1 MCAFERSEK
10 GMEFCMK
17 NLREK
22 LEYHQEK
29 DYLIPN
35 IAIKNNLDNYQIG
48 KYGYL
53 RLDYLKKYKRGYYTE
68 LMIEGTLPE
77 HIVAIDK
84 ETNMQVNNIVKNLAK
99 ANNVDEILKQ
109 SNQFDLIRLMN
120 NFKNSAEEIILKE
133 LIYN

>member
-1 MCAFERSEK
+1 
-10 GMEFCMK
+10 ME
-17 NLREK
+17 NSRRK
-22 LEYHQEK
+22 LEYHIEN

-35 IAIKNNLDNYQIG
+35 IAMKNNNLGNYQIG

-53 RLDYLKKYKRGYYTE
+53 RLEYLKKYKRGYYTE
-68 LMIEGTLPE
+68 LMLEGTLPE

-109 SNQFDLIRLMN
+109 NNQFEWIRLMN
-120 NFKNSAEEIILKE
+120 NFKNSA
-133 LIYN
+133 

>member
-1 MCAFERSEK
+1 
-10 GMEFCMK
+10 ME
-17 NLREK
+17 NLRRK
-22 LEYHQEK
+22 LEYHIEN

-35 IAIKNNLDNYQIG
+35 VAMKNNDLDNYQIG

-53 RLDYLKKYKRGYYTE
+53 RLDYLKKHKRGYYTE
-68 LMIEGTLPE
+68 LMLEGTLPE

-109 SNQFDLIRLMN
+109 SEPFEWVKLMN
-120 NFKNSAEEIILKE
+120 NFKNSAEEIVLKE

>member
-1 MCAFERSEK
+1 
-10 GMEFCMK
+10 ME
-17 NLREK
+17 NSRLK
-22 LEYHQEK
+22 LEYHREN

-35 IAIKNNLDNYQIG
+35 IAMKNNNLGNYQIG

-53 RLDYLKKYKRGYYTE
+53 RLEYLKKYKRGYYTE
-68 LMIEGTLPE
+68 LMLEGTLPE

-109 SNQFDLIRLMN
+109 NNQFEWIRLMN
-120 NFKNSAEEIILKE
+120 NFKNSAEEIVLKE

>member
-1 MCAFERSEK
+1 
-10 GMEFCMK
+10 ME
-17 NLREK
+17 NLRVN

-35 IAIKNNLDNYQIG
+35 IAIKNNLVNYQIG

-53 RLDYLKKYKRGYYTE
+53 RLDYLKKNKKGYYTE
-68 LMIEGTLPE
+68 LMLEGTLPE
-77 HIVAIDK
+77 HIVDIDK
-84 ETNMQVNNIVKNLAK
+84 EANIQVKNIIKNLAK

-109 SNQFDLIRLMN
+109 SNPLEWVRLMN
-120 NFKNSAEEIILKE
+120 NLKNTAEEIVLKE

>member
-1 MCAFERSEK
+1 
-10 GMEFCMK
+10 ME

-48 KYGYL
+48 KYGFL

-68 LMIEGTLPE
+68 LMLQGTLPE
-77 HIVAIDK
+77 YIVAIDK
-84 ETNMQVNNIVKNLAK
+84 EANVLIVKDLAK

>member
-1 MCAFERSEK
+1 M
-10 GMEFCMK
+10 
-17 NLREK
+17 EK

-35 IAIKNNLDNYQIG
+35 IAIKNNLSNYQIG

-53 RLDYLKKYKRGYYTE
+53 RLDYIKRNKRGYYTE
-68 LMIEGTLPE
+68 LMLEGTLPD

-84 ETNMQVNNIVKNLAK
+84 EANAQVKNIIKNLSK
-99 ANNVDEILKQ
+99 ANNVDEMLKEN
-109 SNQFDLIRLMN
+109 SPVEWVRLIN
-120 NFKNSAEEIILKE
+120 NFKNTAEEIVLKD

>member
-1 MCAFERSEK
+1 
-10 GMEFCMK
+10 ME
-17 NLREK
+17 NLREQ

-53 RLDYLKKYKRGYYTE
+53 RLDYLKKYKSGYYTE

-84 ETNMQVNNIVKNLAK
+84 EANVQVKNIVKNLAK

-109 SNQFDLIRLMN
+109 SNQFEWIRLMN
-120 NFKNSAEEIILKE
+120 NFKNSAEEIVLKE

>member
-1 MCAFERSEK
+1 
-10 GMEFCMK
+10 ME

-53 RLDYLKKYKRGYYTE
+53 RLDYLKRNKKGYYTE
-68 LMIEGTLPE
+68 LILEGTLLE

-84 ETNMQVNNIVKNLAK
+84 AANVQVKNIVKNLAK

-109 SNQFDLIRLMN
+109 SNQFEWIRLMN
-120 NFKNSAEEIILKE
+120 NFKNSAEEIVLKE

>member
-1 MCAFERSEK
+1 
-10 GMEFCMK
+10 ME
-17 NLREK
+17 NLRRK
-22 LEYHQEK
+22 LEYHIEN

-35 IAIKNNLDNYQIG
+35 IAMKNNNLGNYQIG

-53 RLDYLKKYKRGYYTE
+53 RLEYLKKYKRGYYTE
-68 LMIEGTLPE
+68 LMLEGTLAE

-84 ETNMQVNNIVKNLAK
+84 EANKQVKYIIKNLAK

-109 SNQFDLIRLMN
+109 STPLEWVRLMN
-120 NFKNSAEEIILKE
+120 NFKNSAEEIVLKE

>member
-1 MCAFERSEK
+1 
-10 GMEFCMK
+10 ME
-17 NLREK
+17 NSRRK
-22 LEYHQEK
+22 LEYHIEN

-35 IAIKNNLDNYQIG
+35 IAMKNNNLGNYQIG

-68 LMIEGTLPE
+68 LMLKGTLAE

-84 ETNMQVNNIVKNLAK
+84 EANMQVNNIVKNSAK
-99 ANNVDEILKQ
+99 PNNVDEMLKQ
-109 SNQFDLIRLMN
+109 CNPLEWVRLMN
-120 NFKNSAEEIILKE
+120 NFKNSAEEIVLKE

>member
-1 MCAFERSEK
+1 
-10 GMEFCMK
+10 ME
-17 NLREK
+17 NSIRK
-22 LEYHQEK
+22 LEYHREN

-35 IAIKNNLDNYQIG
+35 VAMKNNNLDNYQIG

-84 ETNMQVNNIVKNLAK
+84 EASVQVKNIVKSLDK

-109 SNQFDLIRLMN
+109 SNQFEWIRLMN
-120 NFKNSAEEIILKE
+120 NFKNSAEEIVLKE

>member
-1 MCAFERSEK
+1 
-10 GMEFCMK
+10 ME
-17 NLREK
+17 NSRRK
-22 LEYHQEK
+22 LEYHIEN

-35 IAIKNNLDNYQIG
+35 VAMKNNNLDNYQIG

-53 RLDYLKKYKRGYYTE
+53 RLEYLKKYKRGYYTE
-68 LMIEGTLPE
+68 LMLEGTLPE

-109 SNQFDLIRLMN
+109 SNKFEWIRLMN
-120 NFKNSAEEIILKE
+120 NFKNTAEEIVLKK

>member
-1 MCAFERSEK
+1 
-10 GMEFCMK
+10 ME
-17 NLREK
+17 NSRRK
-22 LEYHQEK
+22 LEYHIEN

-35 IAIKNNLDNYQIG
+35 IAMKNNNLGNYQIG

-53 RLDYLKKYKRGYYTE
+53 RLEYLKKYKRGYYTE
-68 LMIEGTLPE
+68 LMLEGTLPE

-109 SNQFDLIRLMN
+109 NNQFECIRLMN
-120 NFKNSAEEIILKE
+120 NFKNSAEEIVLKE